1 MPHSPG
7 PRTPAATYPL
17 QRTPEE
23 FRRLRLQADA
33 WAPEVAI
40 LLDRIGVEP
49 GWRCLDLGCGVGGIT
64 DLLSPRVG
72 PGGRVVGVDIDRDT
86 VAAARAWAAE
96 QGLTNVE
103 FVEGEAAHTDLPS
116 ESFDLVHIRFL
127 FTTVG
132 WREEMLREAL
142 ALLRPGGTLA
152 VQEGDAETLRCY
164 PPHEA
169 WDRLKQALLA
179 VFERAGADTFVG
191 RSIYPRL
198 RRAGLENVEFRPCL
212 VGARSHD
219 PFADYLPETIRSVR
233 RLILEQGLMTPSEL
247 DEALEA
253 CRRHLANPDTITT
266 SVLVMQVW
274 GRKPSFRPAAHPSH

>member
-1 MPHSPG
+1 MPHPSG
-7 PRTPAATYPL
+7 PRTPATTYPL

-33 WAPEVAI
+33 WAPEVAV
-40 LLDRIGVEP
+40 LLDRLGVEP

-64 DLLSPRVG
+64 NLLGRRVG

-86 VAAARAWAAE
+86 VAAARAWAGE

-103 FVEGEAAHTDLPS
+103 FVEGDAARTDLPR

-132 WREEMLREAL
+132 WREGLLREAL

-152 VQEGDAETLRCY
+152 VQEGDAETLRCH
-164 PPHEA
+164 PSHEA
-169 WDRLKQALLA
+169 WDRLRQSLLA

-191 RSIYPRL
+191 RSIYRRL
-198 RRAGLENVEFRPCL
+198 RRAGLEGVEFRPCL
-212 VGARSHD
+212 VGARSSD

-233 RLILEQGLMTPSEL
+233 GLILEQGLMTASEL
-247 DEALEA
+247 DAGLEA
-253 CRRHLANPDTITT
+253 CRRHLADPDTVST
-266 SVLVMQVW
+266 SVVVFQVW
-274 GRKPSFRPAAHPSH
+274 GRKRRRN